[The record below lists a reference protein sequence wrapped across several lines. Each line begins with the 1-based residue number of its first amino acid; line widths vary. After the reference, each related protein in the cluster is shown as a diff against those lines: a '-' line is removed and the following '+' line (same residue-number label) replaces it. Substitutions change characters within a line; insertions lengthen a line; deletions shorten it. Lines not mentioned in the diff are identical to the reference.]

1 MTKLYCR
8 VDNNEIIS
16 DPFVINDILHL
27 ENGKHTNAQA
37 IRRAKS
43 LSRKG
48 IKINYE

>member
-1 MTKLYCR
+1 MNRKQKYAEQRAIQRKLFK
-8 VDNNEIIS
+8 S
-16 DPFVINDILHL
+16 WKLHL